1 MKLFY
6 RLEKNGLEPYSWFEQ
21 ILMRFLIRMADTL
34 KCVYHSSVCVC
45 VCVCLSVCLSVCLPV
60 KCGSTH
66 SRKYLGLLVGSVG
79 IEMNRGERARGK
91 KKKGRKGKD
100 YTLKKMV
107 VMIICINLC
116 KNVYKQFLKEKNSVL
131 KPTALINEN
140 IHQATF
146 IRKY

>member
-45 VCVCLSVCLSVCLPV
+45 VCLSVCLSVCLPV

-79 IEMNRGERARGK
+79 IDMNRGERARGK
-91 KKKGRKGKD
+91 KKKRKKRKRL
-100 YTLKKMV
+100 Y
-107 VMIICINLC
+107 
-116 KNVYKQFLKEKNSVL
+116 FEKNGCNDHMH
-131 KPTALINEN
+131 K
-140 IHQATF
+140 F
-146 IRKY
+146 M